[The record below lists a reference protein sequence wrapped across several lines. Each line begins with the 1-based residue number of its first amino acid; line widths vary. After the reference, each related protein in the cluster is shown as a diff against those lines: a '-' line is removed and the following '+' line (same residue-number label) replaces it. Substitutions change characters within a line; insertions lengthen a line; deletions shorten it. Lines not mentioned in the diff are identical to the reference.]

1 MKLAR
6 KAIIT
11 ITTTLALLAGASAA
25 AATTAS
31 AATTA
36 AASLTPNITW
46 NYWSS
51 YPTLHACNAEG
62 DHLFLDENILTWKCP
77 KYNKG
82 DYFVWELFVVLG
94 HPPGS

>member
-11 ITTTLALLAGASAA
+11 IMTTLALLAGVSTV

-31 AATTA
+31 AATA
-36 AASLTPNITW
+36 APSLTPSVTW
-46 NYWSS
+46 YYWSS
-51 YPTLHACNAEG
+51 YGTLHACDAEG
-62 DHLFLDENILTWKCP
+62 EHLFTSEEILHYKCP
-77 KYNKG
+77 RYNKG
-82 DYFVWELFVVLG
+82 DYFVWELYVILG

>member
-11 ITTTLALLAGASAA
+11 IMTMLALLAGASAA

-31 AATTA
+31 AATTGPRLSA
-36 AASLTPNITW
+36 PVSRGTTGAPTRRCTPATPKVTTSLPRR
-46 NYWSS
+46 
-51 YPTLHACNAEG
+51 E
-62 DHLFLDENILTWKCP
+62 ILTWKCP